1 MYSLSTGTNRLVISA
16 AANAMS
22 ITAFIFAKPR
32 ALLITNSIYIKPS
45 LSSIKYALRRS
56 AKQAVLYSFGF
67 KKSSG

>member
-1 MYSLSTGTNRLVISA
+1 
-16 AANAMS
+16 
-22 ITAFIFAKPR
+22 
-32 ALLITNSIYIKPS
+32 LLITSSIYIKPP